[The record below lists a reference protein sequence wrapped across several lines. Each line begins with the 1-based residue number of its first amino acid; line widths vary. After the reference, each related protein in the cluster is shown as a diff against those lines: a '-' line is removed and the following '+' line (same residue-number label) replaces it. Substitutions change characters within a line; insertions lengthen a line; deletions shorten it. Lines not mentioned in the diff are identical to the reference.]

1 MSTERREW
9 CKCGSFGVDCSGF
22 GVDGNGLNGSE
33 VNGSV
38 VEWKW
43 VQWKC
48 NGSGVMEMEVMLM
61 EVWWSL
67 SGFNGIDENGS
78 RLNAQS
84 GSGLNGSVV

>member
-1 MSTERREW
+1 M
-9 CKCGSFGVDCSGF
+9 DCSGIR
-22 GVDGNGLNGSE
+22 VDGSGLSGSE

-67 SGFNGIDENGS
+67 SGF
-78 RLNAQS
+78 S
-84 GSGLNGSVV
+84 GSVMEVM

>member
-9 CKCGSFGVDCSGF
+9 CKCGSFGVDCSGS

-48 NGSGVMEMEVMLM
+48 NGSGVMEMEVMLI
-61 EVWWSL
+61 EV
-67 SGFNGIDENGS
+67 
-78 RLNAQS
+78 
-84 GSGLNGSVV
+84 